1 MKDFL
6 KIKKTNNEFEGMIG
20 NFLDLKKINGFL
32 KLFLFKSN
40 TTLLLKN
47 KKFFLFNKDLYI
59 INYDIKKLIKI

>member
-1 MKDFL
+1 
-6 KIKKTNNEFEGMIG
+6 MIG

-59 INYDIKKLIKI
+59 INYDIKKLNIKK